1 MKTKLNY
8 ILFAALISLT
18 FSCTNDE
25 DQEVTATSKTK
36 TTIPAPNVEEKVILN
51 NSAAT
56 LQTPEDGEPSNPK
69 TK

>member
-1 MKTKLNY
+1 MKTKLHY

-25 DQEVTATSKTK
+25 DQEATTISKTK
-36 TTIPAPNVEEKVILN
+36 TEQKVDLN
-51 NSAAT
+51 QSVPT

>member
-18 FSCTNDE
+18 FSCTNDD
-25 DQEVTATSKTK
+25 DQEVTTISKVK
-36 TTIPAPNVEEKVILN
+36 TEEKIDLN
-51 NSAAT
+51 KSVQT

-69 TK
+69 TKG

>member
-8 ILFAALISLT
+8 ILFAMVILLN
-18 FSCTNDE
+18 FSCTNDD
-25 DQEVTATSKTK
+25 DQEVTTISKAKTS
-36 TTIPAPNVEEKVILN
+36 IPVTNVEEKVDLN
-51 NSAAT
+51 KTVST

>member
-1 MKTKLNY
+1 MKTKLHY
-8 ILFAALISLT
+8 ILFAVLISLT

-25 DQEVTATSKTK
+25 DQEVTTISKAK
-36 TTIPAPNVEEKVILN
+36 TEKVELN
-51 NSAAT
+51 KSVQT

>member
-1 MKTKLNY
+1 MKTKLHY
-8 ILFAALISLT
+8 ILFAVLILLT

-25 DQEVTATSKTK
+25 DQEVTTISKTK
-36 TTIPAPNVEEKVILN
+36 TEQKVDLN
-51 NSAAT
+51 QSVLT